1 MISKRIKNMEPSAT
15 SAMVAKVA
23 KLKEQGEDVISFSA
37 GQPDFQTPDLIIE
50 ACYEAMKAG
59 KTKYELVG
67 GIRPLKEAIC
77 EKLRKD
83 NGVNYTPSQICIST
97 GAKQALYN
105 AIMAVCDEGD
115 EVILPIPCWVSYV
128 EMVKLAGGIA
138 VKVATNEDYSL
149 NIDNIKNAVTD
160 KTKLI
165 LLNTPNNPTGAV
177 YPKESLMELG
187 KIAVENDIY
196 IITDEVYEKLIYGE
210 TEHICIASLS
220 RELYKRCIVI
230 NGFSKAFSMTGWRI
244 GYSAASEEITEAI
257 VALQSNTT
265 SNSTSFVQWA
275 AIEALKKC
283 DENIE
288 EMRRE
293 FQKRRDYMWQ
303 RLNDMPGIKCAKPEG
318 AFYLMPNI
326 ESYFGKSYGEYKIES
341 ASNMCEF
348 LLMEGKIGAVPG
360 EAFYDPAA
368 IRFAYAVSMEEI
380 KEGMDRMEKAL
391 ALLS

>member
-1 MISKRIKNMEPSAT
+1 
-15 SAMVAKVA
+15 
-23 KLKEQGEDVISFSA
+23 
-37 GQPDFQTPDLIIE
+37 
-50 ACYEAMKAG
+50 MKAG

-77 EKLRKD
+77 EKLRED
-83 NGVNYTPSQICIST
+83 NGVNYKPSQICIST

-105 AIMAVCDEGD
+105 TIMALCDEGD

-138 VKVATNEDYSL
+138 VKVPTNEDYSL

-177 YPKESLMELG
+177 YPKETLMELG

-196 IITDEVYEKLIYGE
+196 IITDEVYEKLIYGK

-220 RELYKRCIVI
+220 KELYEKCIVI

-275 AIEALKKC
+275 AIEALKSC

-288 EMRRE
+288 EMRQE

-318 AFYLMPNI
+318 AFYLMPKI
-326 ESYFGKSYGEYKIES
+326 DSCFGKSYGEYKIES
-341 ASNMCEF
+341 ASDMCEF

-360 EAFYDPAA
+360 EAFYDPKA
-368 IRFAYAVSMEEI
+368 IRFAYAFSMEEI
-380 KEGMDRMEKAL
+380 EEGMNRMEKAL
-391 ALLS
+391 TLLS